1 MKTLRPNA
9 GKLVETV
16 VRVCTGCVAAFLFPR
31 NPSDFRA
38 CLVLRRASDEIL
50 CKSATIA
57 QAAGI
62 SKLRRAFFFSG
73 EQSASQPQAVNLLA
87 CRLLVS

>member
-1 MKTLRPNA
+1 MKTICAKP
-9 GKLVETV
+9 GKLVETI
-16 VRVCTGCVAAFLFPR
+16 VRVCTGCVTESLSPR
-31 NPSDFRA
+31 NPSDFRR

-57 QAAGI
+57 EAPGI
-62 SKLRRAFFFSG
+62 GKLWGAFLFSG
-73 EQSASQPQAVNLLA
+73 EQSARQPQTFNLLA